1 VLVAFVPG
9 SALIAIGVGLG
20 IGLVYRLRTTPDQR
34 AAARART
41 ARIESS
47 ALWRRGPLLMGL
59 SIAVIAIG
67 YFLPM
72 WTLNDVLIPIA
83 VVLLVLGSASMIL
96 AIRRDRA

>member
-1 VLVAFVPG
+1 
-9 SALIAIGVGLG
+9 
-20 IGLVYRLRTTPDQR
+20 
-34 AAARART
+34 
-41 ARIESS
+41 
-47 ALWRRGPLLMGL
+47 MGL